1 MRVVTNYTHSFTF
14 ENPADEMAY
23 INLMLKAKPVRQQ
36 FDANNH
42 VSGITINANERNSV
56 EIKDVPLITEPESDT
71 IDFELETTV
80 KTETPTI
87 QQIIDKEIKAQENA
101 A

>member
-1 MRVVTNYTHSFTF
+1 MRVVTNYTTAFTF

-23 INLMLKAKPVRQQ
+23 ISLMLKAKPVRQQ

-56 EIKDVPLITEPESDT
+56 EIKDVPLIEESESDT
-71 IDFELETTV
+71 INFELETNA
-80 KTETPTI
+80 KTETPNI
-87 QQIIDKEIKAQENA
+87 QQIINDEIKAQESA